1 MPPIRVGSVMS
12 LQMLVTAHGLCAGGY
27 YLRGTGETNAA
38 SYQVIDEEPRCL
50 IADRIRP
57 GDGNASARDGEND
70 SHWRCDRQGASLVTR
85 WRRQLPPAGPSPI
98 VKAARGSAIGG
109 CH

>member
-12 LQMLVTAHGLCAGGY
+12 LRMLVTAHGLCAGWY
-27 YLRGTGETNAA
+27 YPRGTGEANAA
-38 SYQVIDEEPRCL
+38 SYQLIGEEPRCL
-50 IADRIRP
+50 IADCIRP
-57 GDGNASARDGEND
+57 WNGSARDGEND
-70 SHWRCDRQGASLVTR
+70 SHWRCDRRVASLVTG
-85 WRRQLPPAGPSPI
+85 WRRQLPPVGPSPI